1 MHAAAGRALAVIIN
15 LCVLAPALLA
25 ADQPPLA
32 PWRPLPPLPDLEG
45 FGGMFAG
52 TCGRALVAAGGA
64 NFPDRRPWE
73 GGAKRWYDTVWLL
86 DEPGGAWRRAG
97 RLPRPTAYGASSNT
111 PSGVVC
117 AGGGDADRH
126 FEDVYRLTT
135 KAGQVAVERLPP
147 LPRPCAFMSGAT
159 VGDTLYLA
167 GGLERPDATACL
179 RTFWALDL
187 RRTDASWRELEPCPG
202 PERMLAVAGS
212 DGECFYLFS
221 GAHLRTDTQGRPVR
235 EYLRDAWRYRPG
247 SGWRRL
253 ADLPRAAVAAPA
265 PALHVGD
272 GRLLILSGDD
282 GTKVHFQPIL
292 EHPGFARDV
301 LAYVPAQDSWTK
313 AGEVPFSRATAP
325 TAKWRGMLVVVSG
338 EARPGFR
345 SPEVWTTAGQ
355 SSK

>member
-1 MHAAAGRALAVIIN
+1 MHSAAGRALAVIIN

-45 FGGMFAG
+45 
-52 TCGRALVAAGGA
+52 
-64 NFPDRRPWE
+64 
-73 GGAKRWYDTVWLL
+73 
-86 DEPGGAWRRAG
+86 
-97 RLPRPTAYGASSNT
+97 
-111 PSGVVC
+111 
-117 AGGGDADRH
+117 
-126 FEDVYRLTT
+126 
-135 KAGQVAVERLPP
+135 
-147 LPRPCAFMSGAT
+147 
-159 VGDTLYLA
+159 
-167 GGLERPDATACL
+167 
-179 RTFWALDL
+179 
-187 RRTDASWRELEPCPG
+187 
-202 PERMLAVAGS
+202 
-212 DGECFYLFS
+212 YLFS

-292 EHPGFARDV
+292 EHPGFPRDV

-345 SPEVWTTAGQ
+345 SPGVWTTAGQ